1 MGVCTPINQL
11 ILALVLGAAFNDFV
25 EYMSQSDTMTVCD
38 VTNEHKTAYLLL
50 LFLSSADELYSSAVF
65 IHTLR

>member
-25 EYMSQSDTMTVCD
+25 EYVSV
-38 VTNEHKTAYLLL
+38 
-50 LFLSSADELYSSAVF
+50 
-65 IHTLR
+65 